1 MNEEDLLRLQD
12 ELERRI
18 EMGAELPFGGLFGDT
33 VLAEVIEEIVA
44 DPLHHYRLKDLES
57 ILERSKPPISAALQK
72 LTSLNLLENISTDPQ
87 HPLYRVNMGSKRLM
101 ALTFLAYAIHDDN
114 ERTTFMDNAIAHY
127 YESELRER
135 YEPFAFTDNR
145 IFEYR
150 APIIGEIGGL
160 HEINEELLAPSVGVA

>member
-44 DPLHHYRLKDLES
+44 DPLHHYRPKDLEG
-57 ILERSKPPISAALQK
+57 ILERSKPPIRAALQK
-72 LTSLNLLENISTDPQ
+72 LTSLKLLENISTDPQ
-87 HPLYRVNMGSKRLM
+87 HPLYRVNTGSKRLM

-114 ERTTFMDNAIAHY
+114 ERTAFMDDAIAHY
-127 YESELRER
+127 YELELREK
-135 YEPFAFTDNR
+135 YEPFAFTDSR
-145 IFEYR
+145 VFEYR
-150 APIIGEIGGL
+150 VPITDDIGVL
-160 HEINEELLAPSVGVA
+160 HLASSGVA